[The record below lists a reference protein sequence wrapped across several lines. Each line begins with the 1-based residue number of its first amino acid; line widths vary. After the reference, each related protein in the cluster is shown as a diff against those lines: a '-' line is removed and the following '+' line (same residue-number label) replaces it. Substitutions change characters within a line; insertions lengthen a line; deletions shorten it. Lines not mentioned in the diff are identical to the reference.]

1 MDTVKLEGKYFNCKV
16 KTGDTIKKGDILLEF
31 DMNAIQSAGY
41 TLVTPM
47 VICNSDD
54 YNIDIIASGE
64 IQTGVELIR
73 FKKNK

>member
-1 MDTVKLEGKYFNCKV
+1 MDTVKLEGKYFDCKV
-16 KTGDTIKKGDILLEF
+16 KAGDSIKKGDILLEF

-54 YNIDIIASGE
+54 YNNINIIASGE
-64 IQTGVELIR
+64 IQAGTELIR
-73 FKKNK
+73 FTI